1 MHPFINMGVRIAR
14 EAGEVIMRAQ
24 QHLEEVEVSTKSRN
38 NFVTS
43 VDIAAE
49 DLIVDRLR
57 QAYPDHAI
65 LAEERGHATHDDPR
79 AQHSDYQ
86 WVIDPLD
93 GTTNFIHGYPHFCIS
108 IALLYQGK
116 IEHGIVYDPVKQ
128 DIYTASRGEGARKNN
143 RRIRASKCKKLDQA
157 MIATGLPSS
166 AGYAF
171 NEFGSALS
179 SLAAT
184 CRSIRLAGSAAL
196 DLAYV
201 ASGQLDAYWSAKLC
215 PWDIAAGALLVR
227 EAGGMCSD
235 DLGQDDVLQTGNIM
249 ASNVKLIKPIAEHT
263 HEFYKR
269 IRNNPEST

>member
-1 MHPFINMGVRIAR
+1 MHPFINIGVRVAR
-14 EAGEVIMRAQ
+14 EAGEIIMRAQ
-24 QHLEEVEVSTKSRN
+24 QHLEEIEISAKSKN

-49 DLIVDRLR
+49 DLIVSKLR

-65 LAEERGHATHDDPR
+65 LAEERGHATEDDQR
-79 AQHSDYQ
+79 ARHSDYQ
-86 WVIDPLD
+86 WIIDPLD

-116 IEHGIVYDPVKQ
+116 IQHGIIYDPVKQ
-128 DIYTASRGEGARKNN
+128 DIYTASKGEGARKNN
-143 RRIRASKCKKLDQA
+143 RRICVSKCKKIEEA

-171 NEFGSALS
+171 NEFGQSLS
-179 SLAAT
+179 SLASAS
-184 CRSIRLAGSAAL
+184 RSIRLAGSAAL

-201 ASGQLDAYWSAKLC
+201 ASGQLDGYWSAQLC
-215 PWDIAAGALLVR
+215 PWDIAAGALLIR

-235 DLGQDDVLQTGNIM
+235 DLGHDDVLKSGNII
-249 ASNVKLIKPIAEHT
+249 ASNVKLVRSLADHT
-263 HEFYKR
+263 QQFYKR
-269 IRNNPEST
+269 IRQHE